1 MWGFILI
8 PLRSDLPQLIN
19 AEKGLKIPRL
29 CHFKTYCEIP

>member
-19 AEKGLKIPRL
+19 AEKGLKIPRFF
-29 CHFKTYCEIP
+29 HFKCYCEIP